1 MISQEIFEV
10 FLVCFTILCLN
21 IVIILKIEDKLIPAL
36 FMLFATIVYT
46 ELFQYASDFPAAI
59 SIAILFIA
67 LSIYL
72 NAKGSEVV

>member
-1 MISQEIFEV
+1 MITIEFFET
-10 FLVCFTILCLN
+10 FLVCLTLLALN
-21 IVIILKIEDKLIPAL
+21 IVIILKIKDRLFPAL

-46 ELFQYASDFPAAI
+46 ELFQYASDFPGSI

-72 NAKGSEVV
+72 NAKGSELL